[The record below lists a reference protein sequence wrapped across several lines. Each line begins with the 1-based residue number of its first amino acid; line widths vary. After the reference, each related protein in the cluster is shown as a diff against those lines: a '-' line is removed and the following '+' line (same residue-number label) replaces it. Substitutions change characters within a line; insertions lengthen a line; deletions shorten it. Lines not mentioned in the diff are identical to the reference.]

1 MLLDKL
7 YKRQRRQ
14 EKGSDCFVLNVIFNS
29 KVNAQVVFKTED
41 GNFKIVRFN
50 DKFWSRELRKA
61 DYLPD
66 IIELKIFVYTPNLKS
81 DSRVKLSILDGS
93 SVLKEE
99 SFILPKENE
108 FSGWFHI
115 STLIPGKMDN

>member
-1 MLLDKL
+1 MLLNKL
-7 YKRQRRQ
+7 YKPQVHN
-14 EKGSDCFVLNVIFNS
+14 KIGSGSFVLNVIFSS
-29 KVNAQVVFKTED
+29 KVSAQVVFKTED

-50 DKFWSRELRKA
+50 DKFWSRELSKA

-108 FSGWFHI
+108 FSGWFRI
-115 STLIPGKMDN
+115 STLIPGERDN